1 MAAVARVWRLTR
13 ALQGS
18 WVSSRSAPLRWE
30 SVRAEKKHRCGT
42 IAPDSGVGD
51 IVIKGGWDNRNA
63 SAEGLLSAHSL
74 TRNSDRRAI
83 PAGAIEL
90 VMTVEHWIDLRCH
103 PSTRPEAV
111 RAIQVFAHRSAGAEL
126 RMTFRLDGD
135 IPRIRVP
142 SPGVPR
148 IATQLWRHT
157 CFEAF
162 IAMEGQSAYY
172 EFNFAPSGEW
182 AVYTFR
188 GYRNGGPLADEMMG
202 PRIAVRSTA
211 SRLELDTLVRLD
223 VLSANHPR
231 ASLRIGL
238 SAVIEASDGLSY
250 WALRH
255 PADKPDFHD
264 AIGFALVLQPP
275 GPDA

>member
-1 MAAVARVWRLTR
+1 VE
-13 ALQGS
+13 
-18 WVSSRSAPLRWE
+18 RSKAFRGPQFDSIFRPE
-30 SVRAEKKHRCGT
+30 S
-42 IAPDSGVGD
+42 
-51 IVIKGGWDNRNA
+51 N
-63 SAEGLLSAHSL
+63 SATATEH
-74 TRNSDRRAI
+74 
-83 PAGAIEL
+83 

-111 RAIQVFAHRSAGAEL
+111 RAVQVLVSRSASAEL
-126 RMTFRLDGD
+126 QMTFRLDGD
-135 IPRIRVP
+135 ISRIWVP

-148 IATQLWRHT
+148 IATKLWRHT

-162 IAMEGQSAYY
+162 IAVEGLPAYH

-182 AVYTFR
+182 AVYAFC
-188 GYRNGGPLADEMMG
+188 GYRNRGLLANEMRR
-202 PRIAVRSTA
+202 PHIAVRSTG

-223 VLSANHPR
+223 CLSAMHPR

-264 AIGFALVLQPP
+264 TDGFALLLEPP
-275 GPDA
+275 DPSGRSRPP